1 MPQYNIVVSTEYR
14 YMVEANNEHD
24 AISIYLN
31 DNDSCIPLNHGN
43 LSIKVDHIKP
53 DENIFKGDG

>member
-1 MPQYNIVVSTEYR
+1 MPQYEMIVSTEYR

-43 LSIKVDHIKP
+43 LNIKVDHIKP
-53 DENIFKGDG
+53 DEKFSKGND

>member
-1 MPQYNIVVSTEYR
+1 MAQYNIVVSTEYR

-43 LSIKVDHIKP
+43 LNIKVDHIKP
-53 DENIFKGDG
+53 D